1 MPLFCEC
8 VPYSL
13 LSQHLQVGKI
23 KLVGLAVCYNRKQMP
38 VTRPPPWHSQHTFG
52 VSSYSQHTIGMTSL
66 CVVQR
71 SSKKL
76 DILRWES
83 KSFNGIKLCNL
94 LRHIVIS
101 CQSQAAP
108 STALLTMA
116 PMKVK
121 PATQTY
127 ILHGRTLAIE
137 ASLQNYGIPCL
148 TQLLMPWS
156 MCCTHQS
163 SHLMI

>member
-1 MPLFCEC
+1 M
-8 VPYSL
+8 
-13 LSQHLQVGKI
+13 
-23 KLVGLAVCYNRKQMP
+23 VGLAVCYNRKWML
-38 VTRPPPWHSQHTFG
+38 VTQPLPWHSQHTFG
-52 VSSYSQHTIGMTSL
+52 VSLYSQCTIGVISL

-76 DILRWES
+76 GILREKS

-127 ILHGRTLAIE
+127 VLHGRTLAIE
-137 ASLQNYGIPCL
+137 ASLQNYGIPYL
-148 TQLLMPWS
+148 TQSLMPWS
-156 MCCTHQS
+156 MCCTY
-163 SHLMI
+163 

>member
-1 MPLFCEC
+1 MPSFCEC
-8 VPYSL
+8 VSYSL
-13 LSQHLQVGKI
+13 LSQHPRAGKI
-23 KLVGLAVCYNRKQMP
+23 KLVGPAVHYNGKRMP
-38 VTRPPPWHSQHTFG
+38 VTRPPPWLSQHTFE
-52 VSSYSQHTIGMTSL
+52 VSSYSQRTIGVTSL

-76 DILRWES
+76 GILRWES
-83 KSFNGIKLCNL
+83 KSFNRIKLCNL

-127 ILHGRTLAIE
+127 VLHGITLAIE

-148 TQLLMPWS
+148 TQSLMPWS
-156 MCCTHQS
+156 MCCTH
-163 SHLMI
+163 